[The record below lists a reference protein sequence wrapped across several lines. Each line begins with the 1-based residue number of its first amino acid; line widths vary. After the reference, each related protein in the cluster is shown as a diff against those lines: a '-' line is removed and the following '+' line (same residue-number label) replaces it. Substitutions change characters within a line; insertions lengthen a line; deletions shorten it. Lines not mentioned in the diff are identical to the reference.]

1 MTIKHRFSSLTR
13 AVTRAFSQH
22 AGRSLRPVLVG
33 AGVLLVAAFGWQKF
47 QGNAEAKAEA
57 AAQTAPAAGGN
68 QTLYF
73 PQGAPQLAYLKIEA
87 AKAEPVPLLEPLNGR
102 LAYDDNVTARIT
114 PAVSGRVTKLLA
126 QAGDTVR
133 NGAVLALLDSPD
145 FAQAQADQRRAAA
158 DLRLKQAAFERANV
172 LFEGGVLARR
182 DHEAATSDLEAAKA
196 EAARAAAALR
206 HLSPSGDQYAL
217 RAPLAGVVTERQA
230 NPGTEVRP
238 DQAQP
243 LFVVSDPT
251 RLWAIAEL
259 AEKDLGKLK
268 VGQKLSITVEAYP
281 GETFPALIE
290 AIGDVLDAQTR
301 RVQVRCRVA
310 NTDRRLKP
318 EMYARLLP
326 QASDTL
332 RPRVPNTALV
342 TEGLHTHV
350 FVEVEPG
357 KIEKRRV
364 TLAFRGRE
372 ESWIETGVQPGER
385 VITAGALLLNAELAG
400 Q

>member
-1 MTIKHRFSSLTR
+1 MTLKQHSSSLRR
-13 AVTRAFSQH
+13 ALARVFGAIPRRH
-22 AGRSLRPVLVG
+22 VRPLLIG
-33 AGVLLVAAFGWQKF
+33 GGVLLVAAVGWQKF
-47 QGNAEAKAEA
+47 QGSAEAKAEA
-57 AAQTAPAAGGN
+57 VAQTAPAAGGN

-87 AKAEPVPLLEPLNGR
+87 AKAEAVPLLEPLNGR
-102 LAYDDNVTARIT
+102 LAYDDNVTARIS
-114 PAVSGRVTKLLA
+114 PAVSGRVTKLLV
-126 QAGDTVR
+126 QAGDTVKS
-133 NGAVLALLDSPD
+133 GAVLALLDSPD

-158 DLRLKQAAFERANV
+158 DLRLKQAAYERANV

-182 DHEAATSDLEAAKA
+182 DHEAAVSDLEAAKA
-196 EAARAAAALR
+196 ESARAAATLR

-238 DQAQP
+238 DQANA

-268 VGQKLSITVEAYP
+268 VGQDLSISVEAYP
-281 GETFPALIE
+281 GEAFPAKIE

-301 RVQVRCRVA
+301 RVQVRCSVA
-310 NTDRRLKP
+310 NKERRLKP

-326 QASDTL
+326 QASGPA

-372 ESWIETGVQPGER
+372 ESWIDTGVQPGER

>member
-13 AVTRAFSQH
+13 AVTRAFSQY

-326 QASDTL
+326 QASDTT
-332 RPRVPNTALV
+332 RPRVPNPALV